1 MKTSEHFALDEWLT
15 EYPDNLT
22 YDEVLNIM
30 RDPKNNWR
38 CDEICV
44 WEVVEDH
51 TLNQV
56 ASFIE
61 DTKSH
66 FERVTE

>member
-1 MKTSEHFALDEWLT
+1 MKTSEHFALDTWLT

-22 YDEVLNIM
+22 YDQVIARL
-30 RDPKNNWR
+30 RTSKNTKS
-38 CDEICV
+38 IYV
-44 WEVVEDH
+44 WEVVESYP
-51 TLNQV
+51 LSQV
-56 ASFIE
+56 ADFIE